1 LQTAQ
6 HETEKPRAESGGEI
20 LKFIFMNQCVK
31 QKTKSIRTMCFRA
44 TAMLMAAVFLFLSCA
59 SIVSKST
66 YPFTINSSPS
76 DARVSITD
84 KKGYEVFV
92 GNTPAVARLKA
103 GNGFFSKAE
112 YQVKISTPGYDTQ
125 IIPVTFSLD
134 GWYFGNILLGGLIGM
149 LIVDPAT
156 GAMWKIDR
164 EFINVTLSQST
175 SFLTPEMRIFDI
187 NEIPEDWKGQLVKLN

>member
-1 LQTAQ
+1 MYQ
-6 HETEKPRAESGGEI
+6 SI
-20 LKFIFMNQCVK
+20 K
-31 QKTKSIRTMCFRA
+31 QRTKAIRTKCFR
-44 TAMLMAAVFLFLSCA
+44 TTVMLMAAVFLFSSCA

-66 YPFTINSSPS
+66 YSFTINSSPN
-76 DARVSITD
+76 DASVSITD
-84 KKGYEVFV
+84 KKGYEIFV
-92 GNTPAVARLKA
+92 GNTPAVAQLKA
-103 GNGFFSKAE
+103 GSGFFSKAE

-164 EFINVTLSQST
+164 NFISVTLRQST
-175 SFLTPEMRIFDI
+175 SSLTPEIRIFDI
-187 NEIPEDWKGQLVKLN
+187 NEIPEYWKGQLVKLN

>member
-1 LQTAQ
+1 MYQ
-6 HETEKPRAESGGEI
+6 
-20 LKFIFMNQCVK
+20 
-31 QKTKSIRTMCFRA
+31 SIRQKRKAIKTMCFR
-44 TAMLMAAVFLFLSCA
+44 TTVLFMAAVFLFSSCA
-59 SIVSKST
+59 SIVSKGT
-66 YPFTINSSPS
+66 YPLTINSSPS
-76 DARVSITD
+76 NARVNITD
-84 KKGYEVFV
+84 KKGYEIFA

-112 YQVKISTPGYDTQ
+112 YQVKISTPGHDTQ

-134 GWYFGNILLGGLIGM
+134 GWYFGNILFGGLIGM

-175 SFLTPEMRIFDI
+175 SSLTPEMRIFDI
-187 NEIPEDWKGQLVKLN
+187 NEIPEDWKEQLVKLN